1 MSSSQ
6 TFPNQPIAVPQPL
19 QLASVVPFSN
29 ALPSAPPA
37 AKKMWRVA
45 FECST
50 RLQYPSISIT
60 DRVPTS
66 FPTGLQP
73 IYEDAYLANSSPKV
87 LDRVDV
93 EEWRNI
99 FGSYPSCEYC
109 KLHNLHS
116 SCSLCPN
123 SLSCGT
129 CEANY
134 PSSKKFCSFKSIF
147 RLLQFH
153 ILAKLPLFV
162 AYCIVSSRGLFPIRE
177 ELGLSSDRLRTSEGK
192 RKAVISSNAFQKSQ
206 LLREERVHLGEP
218 SCELIV
224 LTSSRKGKEVVCDT
238 ADVDVE
244 MGALEE
250 LDTMTLDYP
259 EEVPPPPVPVLTP
272 PAPVWKAIDNRSY
285 REVSGLKTWFFK
297 PLIKR
302 DPSDNSSTTRDEMIR
317 TAIERVIMRIAELL
331 SGPGKKILEQDLWA
345 LADGMVQGVFNELEE
360 QLNHPSS
367 EPPVLFLNSGL
378 IQFEYQALSQKSDC
392 LEAENLRLQ
401 EQVISHD
408 SQLKDK
414 DEELT
419 RLKSFVRH
427 FMGDVQSTEVQQ
439 LRGAMEARDGEI
451 EELKEKLAASEE
463 AHRVAAEESK
473 LRDEELAQLWQL
485 FESVRGQ
492 FAAASPSK
500 PSSSSDI
507 QSMEV
512 QQLRGAMEARD
523 GEIEELKKKL
533 AASEEARRVAAEE
546 LKSRD
551 EELAQLRQLFESVQG
566 QFAAASP
573 SKPSS
578 SSL

>member
-6 TFPNQPIAVPQPL
+6 MFPNQPIASSSNSGGSKPQLILRVLQPL
-19 QLASVVPFSN
+19 QSASVVPFSN
-29 ALPSAPPA
+29 ALPSAPPT

-66 FPTGLQP
+66 LPTGLQP
-73 IYEDAYLANSSPKV
+73 IYEDAYLANSSPEV

-99 FGSYPSCEYC
+99 FRSYLSCEYC
-109 KLHNLHS
+109 ESHNLHS
-116 SCSLCPN
+116 SCSLRPN

-129 CEANY
+129 CKANY

-153 ILAKLPLFV
+153 ILAKLPLIV
-162 AYCIVSSRGLFPIRE
+162 AYPGLQKTPYYCSHPE
-177 ELGLSSDRLRTSEGK
+177 ELGLSLDRPRTPEGK
-192 RKAVISSNAFQKSQ
+192 RKAVVSSNAFQKSQ

-218 SCELIV
+218 SREPIV
-224 LTSSRKGKEVVCDT
+224 PTSSCKGKEVVHDT
-238 ADVDVE
+238 ADVDME
-244 MGALEE
+244 MGAPEE
-250 LDTMTLDYP
+250 LDAMTLDYP
-259 EEVPPPPVPVLTP
+259 EEVPPPPVPVLTT
-272 PAPVWKAIDNRSY
+272 PAPVWKAIDNWSY
-285 REVSGLKTWFFK
+285 RKVSGLKTWFFE
-297 PLIKR
+297 PLVKR
-302 DPSDNSSTTRDEMIR
+302 DPSDNSSTTRDKMIR
-317 TAIERVIMRIAELL
+317 TAIERIVMQIAELL

-345 LADGMVQGVFNELEE
+345 LADGMVQGIFNELEE

-367 EPPVLFLNSGL
+367 KPPAPFLNSGL
-378 IQFEYQALSQKSDC
+378 TQFVESLSMINLSSANIKSDH
-392 LEAENLRLQ
+392 LEAENLHLQ
-401 EQVISHD
+401 EQVISCD

-419 RLKSFVRH
+419 QLKSFVQH
-427 FMGDVQSTEVQQ
+427 FT
-439 LRGAMEARDGEI
+439 
-451 EELKEKLAASEE
+451 
-463 AHRVAAEESK
+463 
-473 LRDEELAQLWQL
+473 
-485 FESVRGQ
+485 
-492 FAAASPSK
+492 
-500 PSSSSDI
+500 SDI

-533 AASEEARRVAAEE
+533 AASEEACRVAAEE
-546 LKSRD
+546 SKSRD
-551 EELAQLRQLFESVQG
+551 EELAQLRQLFKSVRG

-578 SSL
+578 SSS